1 MLGPTLSYLLC
12 RTRVKWHTSLVVLSW
27 LSLMSMMKYFFSQ
40 ILENILITNVLKE
53 IRRKHKSDKKYKMQ
67 DDANL

>member
-1 MLGPTLSYLLC
+1 
-12 RTRVKWHTSLVVLSW
+12 
-27 LSLMSMMKYFFSQ
+27 MSMMKYFFSQ

>member
-1 MLGPTLSYLLC
+1 MAYESCRFIMAFSYE
-12 RTRVKWHTSLVVLSW
+12 
-27 LSLMSMMKYFFSQ
+27 YDEIFFSQ